1 MARKRAVTRTIVTTK
16 ARLKCYNIAE
26 DCVEEKEV
34 TLSGDLTFSDIEKEE
49 MDGFKILNVISTE
62 KHETLYG
69 MDEQKF
75 IEAAEVLPP
84 RKQPE

>member
-1 MARKRAVTRTIVTTK
+1 MARKRMVTRTIVTTK
-16 ARLKCYNIAE
+16 ALLKCYNIVEA
-26 DCVEEKEV
+26 CVQEKEV
-34 TLSGDLTFSDIEKEE
+34 TLLGDLTSSEIEKEE
-49 MDGFKILNVISTE
+49 MDGFKILSVLSTE

-69 MDEQKF
+69 MEEQKF